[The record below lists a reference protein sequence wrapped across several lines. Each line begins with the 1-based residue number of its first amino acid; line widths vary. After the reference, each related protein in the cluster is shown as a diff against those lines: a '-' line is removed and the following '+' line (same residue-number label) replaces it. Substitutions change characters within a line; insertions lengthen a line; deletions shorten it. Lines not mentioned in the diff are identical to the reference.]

1 VLQPGVLTG
10 SEWRIT
16 VVPGRDA
23 DGTLWTMQ
31 TIDDDGTKR
40 FARASRK
47 AGYFHVIGGMQAL
60 AESPALVNR
69 GQGR

>member
-10 SEWRIT
+10 SECRIT
-16 VVPGRDA
+16 VVPGMNA

-31 TIDDDGTKR
+31 TIDDNGTKR

-47 AGYFHVIGGMQAL
+47 AGCFYVTAAWQ
-60 AESPALVNR
+60 SCPR
-69 GQGR
+69 P

>member
-1 VLQPGVLTG
+1 M
-10 SEWRIT
+10 
-16 VVPGRDA
+16 DA

-40 FARASRK
+40 FATDSRK
-47 AGYFHVIGGMQAL
+47 AGYFHVIAGMQAL
-60 AESPALVNR
+60 AEFPALVGC